1 MWRRSEKWRLSENS
15 GQEMPSALWP
25 HLHSR
30 SCFVVSGA
38 RAAHPTAAGPLAPL
52 CRLPHVILGHSWCS
66 GRLWGPEAAGAG
78 VGRRMASSPAD
89 RAAPVP
95 PPRALSALPH
105 VQGQSQPV
113 AGYGDVAGAHIQGA
127 PGVLKITA
135 VLCPGCFKV
144 RRLDP
149 CSSCPVPGGSPRRR
163 KQCQLALGTA
173 PSAQQPEAGRRARA
187 ALALLR
193 RGSVPRSGCLGFLGG
208 RSVASIPMLRKR
220 NRKEGGQRIEILESL
235 TASGE

>member
-1 MWRRSEKWRLSENS
+1 MWRRSEKWRLSQNS

-89 RAAPVP
+89 RAAACPPTQGSVRPPTCAGPVTACSRLWRRGRSPHPGCSRRPKDHCCPLSWLLQGQALRPLLPVP
-95 PPRALSALPH
+95 CAWWVSAE
-105 VQGQSQPV
+105 
-113 AGYGDVAGAHIQGA
+113 
-127 PGVLKITA
+127 KEA
-135 VLCPGCFKV
+135 VPTGSWHSSLC
-144 RRLDP
+144 
-149 CSSCPVPGGSPRRR
+149 
-163 KQCQLALGTA
+163 
-173 PSAQQPEAGRRARA
+173 SAA
-187 ALALLR
+187 
-193 RGSVPRSGCLGFLGG
+193 
-208 RSVASIPMLRKR
+208 
-220 NRKEGGQRIEILESL
+220 
-235 TASGE
+235 